1 MRHVRFKARLLFIHL
16 FFVGSG
22 EARSESDME
31 DVIAGWEEGLSNY
44 DSVGAGDECDIIVV
58 GRVFVLEISKD
69 GSESWA
75 AD

>member
-1 MRHVRFKARLLFIHL
+1 
-16 FFVGSG
+16 
-22 EARSESDME
+22 ME
-31 DVIAGWEEGLSNY
+31 DATAGWEEGLSNY

-58 GRVFVLEISKD
+58 GRVFVLEINKD